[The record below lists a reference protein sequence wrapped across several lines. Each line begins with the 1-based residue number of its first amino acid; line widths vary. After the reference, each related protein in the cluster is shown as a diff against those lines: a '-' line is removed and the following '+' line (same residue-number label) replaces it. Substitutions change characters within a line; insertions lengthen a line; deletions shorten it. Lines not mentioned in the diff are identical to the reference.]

1 MPFRIH
7 LSYDE
12 NITPF
17 LDALEKVNQQTPLDG
32 LRWSIEHAE
41 TISPENIERVRK
53 LGGGVALDGKMALHG
68 DGFAKTYSG
77 EKALQT
83 PPFRLLLQSG
93 IPVALTTDGYR
104 ASSYHP
110 WTAISWA
117 VTGRSV
123 SGSEVLGSGNR
134 LSRAEALRLF
144 TLGAAWFESN
154 EHEKGRIA
162 PGNLADFAV
171 LSADY
176 FAVPD
181 EEIRHVSSVL
191 TVVDGRIVFGT
202 GEYRDLAPEPPDIMP
217 TWSPVK
223 YFGGYYDAS

>member
-1 MPFRIH
+1 
-7 LSYDE
+7 L
-12 NITPF
+12 
-17 LDALEKVNQQTPLDG
+17 QTPL
-32 LRWSIEHAE
+32 
-41 TISPENIERVRK
+41 
-53 LGGGVALDGKMALHG
+53 
-68 DGFAKTYSG
+68 
-77 EKALQT
+77 
-83 PPFRLLLQSG
+83 FRLLLQSD

-134 LSRAEALRLF
+134 LSRGEALRLF

-191 TVVDGRIVFGT
+191 TVVDGRIVFGARRIWAPGSPAVASNACMVPPQIFRRVFRRFLTT
-202 GEYRDLAPEPPDIMP
+202 GFSGGGAAGGRGCAVDATVRGSVTAEPAAVHGSIPPGIYVTPPTNVGSDIL
-217 TWSPVK
+217 
-223 YFGGYYDAS
+223 YFPRRWDRKPRR